1 MVPYAPSPAPAEF
14 ARLPDIVKCCKP
26 LKPLPEMTETMSKK
40 SLDKD
45 KIKFL
50 LLEGLHE
57 SAVAV
62 LKNAGYTNIEYH
74 KKALEGDELIASIND
89 AHFVGIRSRTQL
101 TREVLAQ
108 APKLTSIGCFCI
120 GTNQVDL
127 TAALENGVAVFNAPY
142 SNTRSVA
149 ELVIAEAI
157 LLLRGV
163 AEKNAAAHRGEWLKT
178 AADSYEIRGKKLGII
193 GYGSIGMQLSVIAES
208 LGMEV
213 LFADTVN
220 KLPLGNASQVSM
232 SQLLASADIVSLHVP
247 ETASTKN
254 MFGEK
259 EFAQMKQGGI
269 LINASRGTV
278 VDIDALCEAL
288 RSKRLLGAAI
298 DVFPTEPKSNS
309 DEFISPLREFDNV
322 FLTPHIGGS
331 TMEAQENIGM
341 EVAEKL
347 VKYSDNG
354 TTITSVNFPEVALP
368 AQDGRHRLLHV
379 HKNVPGVMS
388 AINQIFSENNINI
401 SGQYL
406 QTHESVGYV
415 VIDVDQAYSELALS
429 KLKEIPGTLRCRV
442 LF

>member
-1 MVPYAPSPAPAEF
+1 
-14 ARLPDIVKCCKP
+14 
-26 LKPLPEMTETMSKK
+26 
-40 SLDKD
+40 
-45 KIKFL
+45 
-50 LLEGLHE
+50 
-57 SAVAV
+57 
-62 LKNAGYTNIEYH
+62 
-74 KKALEGDELIASIND
+74 
-89 AHFVGIRSRTQL
+89 
-101 TREVLAQ
+101 
-108 APKLTSIGCFCI
+108 
-120 GTNQVDL
+120 
-127 TAALENGVAVFNAPY
+127 
-142 SNTRSVA
+142 
-149 ELVIAEAI
+149 
-157 LLLRGV
+157 
-163 AEKNAAAHRGEWLKT
+163 
-178 AADSYEIRGKKLGII
+178 RGKKLGII

-232 SQLLASADIVSLHVP
+232 SQLLANADIVSLHVP

-298 DVFPTEPKSNS
+298 DVFPTEPKSNA